1 MFSIVK
7 SCGVHGIDGYIV
19 TVETDMSNGL
29 PAFEMVGLAD
39 ASIREAKERVR
50 SAIKNSGFE
59 FPIRRITVNL
69 APASIRK
76 EGSCF
81 DLSIATGLLLSTG
94 QLFCP
99 DISQYLLIGELSLNG
114 ELKPVKGVLP
124 MAICASK
131 SGIKKAIV
139 PKGNGREASIVKDMQ
154 VFEAAH
160 ISECVL
166 HLQGEIILPRVEFD
180 MDNYLNTQKEYEIDF
195 SEVKGQQSAKRAL
208 EIAAS
213 GRHHVMLIGS
223 PGAGKTMLAK
233 RMPTIL
239 PEMSFEE
246 ALEVTKIHSISG
258 LLKKEVPLI
267 KERPFRDPHYSISA
281 CALVGGGKYPKPGEI
296 SMAHNGVLFLDE
308 MTEFDSDVLEVLRQ
322 PIEEGIINISRHN
335 GYVTYPSRFMLICAA
350 NPCRCGNL
358 WSNPSRCTCSTSQ
371 IRNYKSKLTSA
382 LMDRIDLFVQVS
394 PLKIEDIR
402 DCSKQETSTEIRKR
416 VDRARKIQI
425 ERYKNERISSNSE
438 LTGKLVEKYCP
449 IDEKSMNL
457 ILNAIKKLGLSA
469 RAYASVL
476 KVARTI
482 ADLDGKGTIFFEH
495 AAEALQYRNIYKN

>member
-7 SCGVHGIDGYIV
+7 SCGLHGIEGYMV
-19 TVETDMSNGL
+19 TLETDMSNGL

-69 APASIRK
+69 APAWIRK

-81 DLSIATGLLLSTG
+81 DLSIAAGLLLSTG
-94 QLFCP
+94 QIVCP
-99 DISQYLLIGELSLNG
+99 DISEYLLIGELSLNG

-124 MAICASK
+124 MTICALK
-131 SGIKKAIV
+131 SGMRKVIV
-139 PKGNGREASIVKDMQ
+139 PKGNGREASIVKDIK
-154 VFEAAH
+154 VFEAED
-160 ISECVL
+160 ILQCVS
-166 HLQGEIILPRVEFD
+166 HLQGESMLPLIEFD
-180 MDNYLNTQKEYEIDF
+180 TDNYLKSQSEYGIDF
-195 SEVKGQQSAKRAL
+195 SDVKGQNCAKRAL

-213 GRHHVMLIGS
+213 GRHHIMMIGS
-223 PGAGKTMLAK
+223 PGSGKTMLAK

-239 PEMSFEE
+239 PEMTFEE

-258 LLKKEVPLI
+258 LLKQDVPLI

-322 PIEEGIINISRHN
+322 PIEEGMVNISRHN
-335 GYVTYPSRFMLICAA
+335 GCVAYPSRFMLVCAA

-358 WSNPSRCTCSTSQ
+358 WSNPSKCTCSTAQ

-382 LMDRIDLFVQVS
+382 LMDRIDIFVQIS

-402 DCSKQETSTEIRKR
+402 DCSNQETSKDIRKR
-416 VDRARKIQI
+416 VNNARKIQI
-425 ERYKNERISSNSE
+425 DRYSNEGISSNSE

-449 IDEKSMNL
+449 IDEKSMDL
-457 ILNAIKKLGLSA
+457 ILKAVKKLGLSA
-469 RAYASVL
+469 RAYTSII

-482 ADLDGKGTIFFEH
+482 ADLHEDGAIDFSH
-495 AAEALQYRNIYKN
+495 VAEALQYRNIYKN